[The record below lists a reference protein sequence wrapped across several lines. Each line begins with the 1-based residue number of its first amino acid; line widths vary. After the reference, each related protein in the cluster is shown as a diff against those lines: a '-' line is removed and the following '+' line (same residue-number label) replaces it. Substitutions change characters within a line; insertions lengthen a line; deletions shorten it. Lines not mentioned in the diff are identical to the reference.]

1 MEERKAEAREKKER
15 EKQVV
20 REQTDPPEEG
30 VLGVQSCRLTL
41 RASGEE
47 GLME

>member
-1 MEERKAEAREKKER
+1 MKGGRRKSEAEEERTHAA
-15 EKQVV
+15 V

-30 VLGVQSCRLTL
+30 ALGVQSCWLTL
-41 RASGEE
+41 RARGQE